1 MLGTDKLLGKFK
13 LEMGVL
19 GDLGAAADLLSWD
32 QDTYMPPGAAEGRGQ
47 QLATL
52 SSLRHARLTGEPLAD
67 LLDALEGADLP
78 EGSVELAMV
87 REARR
92 QAERARAVPARLVE
106 ELARRS
112 SSARVAW
119 SRARAEDRFELFA
132 PELAEMFAL
141 KREEADAV
149 GGGSRYDALLDE
161 YEPGATATGLQTL
174 FAPLRAEQVAL
185 LEAIRASGVQHPAD
199 MLERGYPV
207 AAQREL
213 CLRTVAGFGYDL
225 ERGRLDVTLHPFATA
240 IGRDDVRITTRY
252 DEHFLST
259 ALFGAMHEAGH
270 AMYEQGVDPALQR
283 TSLGGGASLGVHE
296 SQSRLWEN
304 LVGRSLAYWEGA
316 YPRLRS
322 TFPAQLGGVGLDEFY
337 RAVNRVEG
345 SLIRVEADEVSYNLH
360 VLVRFE
366 LELALLQGDLDVAD
380 LPGAWN
386 ELYLEY
392 LGLAPA
398 SDADGCLQDIH
409 WAAGLIGYF
418 PTYALGNL
426 MSAQL
431 YAAAKRA
438 EPHLDDAVRSGD
450 FAPLL
455 GWLRDNVH
463 RHGSRYRPAELLE
476 RATGAGLSANA
487 YMSYLTN
494 KYAELYP
501 LG

>member
-1 MLGTDKLLGKFK
+1 MPDTDRLLAEFK
-13 LEMGVL
+13 LEMGIL
-19 GDLGAAADLLSWD
+19 NDLGAAADLLSWD
-32 QDTYMPPGAAEGRGQ
+32 QDTYMPSGAAAGRGQ

-52 SSLRHARLTGEPLAD
+52 HSIHHARLTSERVSD
-67 LLDALEGADLP
+67 LLAALESAGLPADSP
-78 EGSVELAMV
+78 ERAMV

-92 QAERARAVPARLVE
+92 HADRARSVPARLVE

-161 YEPGATATGLQTL
+161 YEPGATAAGLAEL
-174 FAPLRAEQVAL
+174 FEPLRVEQVGL
-185 LEAIRASGVQHPAD
+185 LEAIRASGVQHPAG

-207 AAQREL
+207 AAQRDL
-213 CLRTVAGFGYDL
+213 CLRTVAAFGYDL
-225 ERGRLDVTLHPFATA
+225 DRGRLDVTLHPFATT
-240 IGRDDVRITTRY
+240 IGGDDVRITTRY
-252 DEHFLST
+252 DEHFLNT
-259 ALFGAMHEAGH
+259 ALFDAMHEAGH
-270 AMYEQGVDPALQR
+270 AMYEQGIDPAYHR
-283 TSLGGGASLGVHE
+283 TPLASGASLGVHE

-304 LVGRSLAYWEGA
+304 LVGRSLPYWQGA
-316 YPRLRS
+316 YPALQAA
-322 TFPAQLGGVGLDEFY
+322 FPAQLGEVALADFY
-337 RAVNRVEG
+337 RAINRVEG

-366 LELALLQGDLDVAD
+366 LELALLQGDLAVAD

-386 ELYLEY
+386 ELYGEY

-431 YAAAKRA
+431 AAAARRA
-438 EPHLDDAVRSGD
+438 EPHLDEALSAGD

-455 GWLRDNVH
+455 AWLRVNVH
-463 RHGSRYRPAELLE
+463 RHGCRYRPEELLAQ
-476 RATGAGLSANA
+476 ATGSGLSAGP
-487 YMSYLTN
+487 YMTYLRE
-494 KYAELYP
+494 KYGELYS
-501 LG
+501 L